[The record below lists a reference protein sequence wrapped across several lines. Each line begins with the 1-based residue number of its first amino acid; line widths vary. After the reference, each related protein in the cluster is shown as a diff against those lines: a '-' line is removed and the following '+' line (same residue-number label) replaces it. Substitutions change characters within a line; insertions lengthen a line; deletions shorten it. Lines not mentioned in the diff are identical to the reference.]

1 MMILAAPQ
9 NGVVSLA
16 FSSDFSRLEL
26 VWINTQSG
34 QIINAGYIPI
44 TSVDLA
50 TRAILVPDNFMESVQ
65 SLFQELS
72 IPPNLPVTLMLS
84 SFYTRMLGLP
94 PGMHERDLHNILVSE
109 AERSVLFKREA
120 PTLDWLFLNVEDA
133 ENEYCVYTAYPLS
146 ALTEMLSI
154 LNQLK
159 INLCSVESN
168 VTALLKGLISTGTL
182 ANDGQK
188 RLLSILNESNFTT
201 LVLEGAH
208 ITSLIEAPI
217 SAQNIDSSDIVNDLQ
232 QDIEGLSDL
241 LHDCKEA
248 IVVHNNSKV
257 PAELLATAFAQFDE
271 VVLVEQNHETIASLG
286 AKKPLYPC
294 TVEALGASMFKELA
308 SFESLNLLPKE
319 RQIEVMVADYRT
331 KILPFAIATNVL
343 VLALVIVA
351 YGVLSAM
358 NIGKT
363 LSLDEVTKKI
373 ANHKAPDVS
382 PEAHAKAL
390 WLKRY
395 SDFNVSIV
403 KWLTTVQ
410 KNLPDTLWINSITL
424 QCVNGKS
431 FLRLEGGSQNGQEIA
446 GYFEKIQPTFLADKL
461 AYSNVEPN
469 SLNIIPSLI
478 PFKPTTTPTPTE
490 GSIGGLDKV
499 NSTDIYYKWQA
510 QAGTEPTAEE
520 ATPAAATPAPAPPAS
535 PAPASH

>member
-16 FSSDFSRLEL
+16 FSSDFLRLEL

-44 TSVDLA
+44 SSVDLA
-50 TRAILVPDNFMESVQ
+50 TRAILVPDNFMESIQ
-65 SLFQELS
+65 SLFQELN
-72 IPPNLPVTLMLS
+72 IPPNLPVTLMLP

-94 PGMHERDLHNILVSE
+94 SGMNERDLHNILVGE

-120 PTLDWLFLNVEDA
+120 PTLDWLYLNVEDA

-146 ALTEMLSI
+146 ALTEILAI

-188 RLLSILNESNFTT
+188 RLLSILNESNSTT
-201 LVLEGAH
+201 LVLQGAH
-208 ITSLIEAPI
+208 ITSLIEAPV
-217 SAQNIDSSDIVNDLQ
+217 SSHNIDPSDIVSDLQ
-232 QDIEGLSDL
+232 QDISGLSDL
-241 LHDCKEA
+241 LQDCKEV
-248 IVVHNNSKV
+248 IVVHNNAKV
-257 PAELLATAFAQFDE
+257 PADILAKAFEQFDE
-271 VVLVEQNHETIASLG
+271 VVLVEQNPETIASLG

-294 TVEALGASMFKELA
+294 TVEALGASMFKELG
-308 SFESLNLLPKE
+308 SFGSLNLLPKE

-331 KILPFAIATNVL
+331 KILPFAIAANVL
-343 VLALVIVA
+343 VLALVIIA
-351 YGVLSAM
+351 YGLLSAM
-358 NIGKT
+358 NIGKG
-363 LSLDEVTKKI
+363 LNLDEVNKKI

-382 PEAHAKAL
+382 PETYAKEL

-395 SDFNVSIV
+395 SDFNINIV
-403 KWLTTVQ
+403 KWLTAVP
-410 KNLPDTLWINSITL
+410 KDLPSTLWINSISL

-461 AYSNVEPN
+461 GYSDVEPTSLTVTP
-469 SLNIIPSLI
+469 SLN
-478 PFKPTTTPTPTE
+478 PFKPTATPTPIG
-490 GSIGGLDKV
+490 GSSGGLDKV
-499 NSTDIYYKWQA
+499 SSADVYYKWQA
-510 QAGTEPTAEE
+510 QAGTDPNAV
-520 ATPAAATPAPAPPAS
+520 ASAPAAAPQPPPPAS

>member
-16 FSSDFSRLEL
+16 FSSDFLRLEL

-44 TSVDLA
+44 SSVDLA
-50 TRAILVPDNFMESVQ
+50 TRAILVPDNFMESIQ
-65 SLFQELS
+65 SLFQELN
-72 IPPNLPVTLMLS
+72 IPPNLPVTLMLP

-94 PGMHERDLHNILVSE
+94 SGMNERDLHNILVGE

-120 PTLDWLFLNVEDA
+120 PTLDWLYLNVEDA

-146 ALTEMLSI
+146 ALTEILAI

-188 RLLSILNESNFTT
+188 RLLSILNESNSTT
-201 LVLEGAH
+201 LVLQGAH
-208 ITSLIEAPI
+208 ITSLIEAPV
-217 SAQNIDSSDIVNDLQ
+217 SSHNIDPSDIVSDLQ
-232 QDIEGLSDL
+232 QDISGLSDL
-241 LHDCKEA
+241 LQDCKEV
-248 IVVHNNSKV
+248 IVVHNNAKV
-257 PAELLATAFAQFDE
+257 PADILAKAFEQFDE
-271 VVLVEQNHETIASLG
+271 VVLVEQNPETIASLG

-294 TVEALGASMFKELA
+294 TVEALGASMFKELG
-308 SFESLNLLPKE
+308 SFGSLNLLPKE

-331 KILPFAIATNVL
+331 KILPFAIAANVL
-343 VLALVIVA
+343 VLALVIIA
-351 YGVLSAM
+351 YGLLSAM
-358 NIGKT
+358 NIGKG
-363 LSLDEVTKKI
+363 LNLDEVNKKI

-382 PEAHAKAL
+382 PETYAKEL

-395 SDFNVSIV
+395 SDFNINIV
-403 KWLTTVQ
+403 KWLTAVP
-410 KNLPDTLWINSITL
+410 KDLPSTLWINSISL

-461 AYSNVEPN
+461 GYSNVEPT
-469 SLNIIPSLI
+469 SLTVTPSLT
-478 PFKPTTTPTPTE
+478 PFKPTATPTPTQ
-490 GSIGGLDKV
+490 GSSGGLDKV
-499 NSTDIYYKWQA
+499 SSADVYYKWQA
-510 QAGTEPTAEE
+510 QAGTDPNAV
-520 ATPAAATPAPAPPAS
+520 ASAPAAAPPPPPPAS

>member
-16 FSSDFSRLEL
+16 FSSDFLRLEL

-44 TSVDLA
+44 SSIDLT

-65 SLFQELS
+65 SLFQELN
-72 IPPNLPVTLMLS
+72 IPPSLPVTLMLP

-94 PGMHERDLHNILVSE
+94 PGINEKDLYNILVSE

-120 PTLDWLFLNVEDA
+120 PTLDWLFLNVEDT

-146 ALTEMLSI
+146 ALTEILAI

-182 ANDGQK
+182 ANDGQQ
-188 RLLSILNESNFTT
+188 RMLSILNESNSTT
-201 LVLEGAH
+201 LVLEGAN
-208 ITSLIEAPI
+208 ITSLIEAPV
-217 SAQNIDSSDIVNDLQ
+217 SSQNIDASDIVSDLQ
-232 QDIEGLSDL
+232 QDIGGLSDL
-241 LHDCKEA
+241 LHDCKEV

-257 PAELLATAFAQFDE
+257 PADLLATAFEQFNE
-271 VVLVEQNHETIASLG
+271 VVLVEQNPDTIASLG

-308 SFESLNLLPKE
+308 SFGSLNLLPQE
-319 RQIEVMVADYRT
+319 RQIEVMVADYRV
-331 KILPFAIATNVL
+331 KILPFAIAANVL
-343 VLALVIVA
+343 VLVLVVLA

-358 NIGKT
+358 NIGKSM
-363 LSLDEVTKKI
+363 SLDEVNKKI
-373 ANHKAPDVS
+373 ANHQAPAVS
-382 PEAHAKAL
+382 PETYAKEL

-395 SDFNVSIV
+395 SDFNVNIV
-403 KWLTTVQ
+403 KWLTAVQ
-410 KNLPDTLWINSITL
+410 KDLPSTLWINSISL

-461 AYSNVEPN
+461 SYSQVEPT
-469 SLNIIPSLI
+469 SLSVTPSLE
-478 PFKPTTTPTPTE
+478 PFKPSTTPSPAG
-490 GSIGGLDKV
+490 GSSGGLDKV
-499 NSTDIYYKWQA
+499 NSADVYYKWQA
-510 QAGTEPTAEE
+510 QAGTDPSAVP
-520 ATPAAATPAPAPPAS
+520 PAAPEAAPPPPPSSEA
-535 PAPASH
+535 ASH

>member
-16 FSSDFSRLEL
+16 FSSDFLRLEL

-44 TSVDLA
+44 SSVDLA
-50 TRAILVPDNFMESVQ
+50 TRAILVPDNFMESIQ
-65 SLFQELS
+65 SLFQELN
-72 IPPNLPVTLMLS
+72 IPPNLPVALMLP

-94 PGMHERDLHNILVSE
+94 PGMHERDLHSILVGE

-120 PTLDWLFLNVEDA
+120 PTLDWLYLNVEDA

-146 ALTEMLSI
+146 ALAEI
-154 LNQLK
+154 LAILDQLK
-159 INLCSVESN
+159 VNICSVESN

-188 RLLSILNESNFTT
+188 RLLSILNESNSTT
-201 LVLEGAH
+201 LVLEGAY
-208 ITSLIEAPI
+208 ITSLIEAPV
-217 SAQNIDSSDIVNDLQ
+217 SPHNIDPSDIVSDLQ
-232 QDIEGLSDL
+232 QDISGLSDL
-241 LHDCKEA
+241 LQDCKEV
-248 IVVHNNSKV
+248 IVVHNNAKV
-257 PAELLATAFAQFDE
+257 SADILAKAFEQFDE
-271 VVLVEQNHETIASLG
+271 VVLVEQNPETIASLG

-294 TVEALGASMFKELA
+294 TVEALGASMFKELG
-308 SFESLNLLPKE
+308 SFGSLNLLPKE

-331 KILPFAIATNVL
+331 RILPFAIAANVL
-343 VLALVIVA
+343 VLALVIIA
-351 YGVLSAM
+351 YGVLSAL
-358 NIGKT
+358 NIGKG
-363 LSLDEVTKKI
+363 LSLDEVNKKI

-382 PEAHAKAL
+382 PETYAKEL

-395 SDFNVSIV
+395 SDFNVNIV
-403 KWLTTVQ
+403 KWLTAVP
-410 KNLPDTLWINSITL
+410 KDLPSTLWINSISL

-461 AYSNVEPN
+461 GYSDVEPT
-469 SLNIIPSLI
+469 SLTVTPSLT
-478 PFKPTTTPTPTE
+478 PFKPTATPTPIG
-490 GSIGGLDKV
+490 GSSSGLDKV
-499 NSTDIYYKWQA
+499 SGADVYYKWQA
-510 QAGTEPTAEE
+510 QAGTDPNAV
-520 ATPAAATPAPAPPAS
+520 AAAPAAAPPPPPPAS